1 MDDITFEQMKQ
12 AKEYFHATAMTI
24 PGVHGTSIGVK
35 RIKGKPTGQLAICV
49 HLTRKR
55 TLASIPPEEQIP
67 LEVEG
72 FPTDI
77 IEHAPIIRCEA
88 KSERRAMYED
98 NSKYRPLV
106 GGTKLSAGYS
116 FGTLGCIVKK
126 PDGSYYALSAAH
138 VLGEVGST
146 VYQPAKVKCD
156 EIGSTTEMQDCSHM
170 DAAIASLD
178 YYYDAGLAYIREI
191 GAVSGTHDI
200 GKDDLPYAIAKRGAS
215 TGLTRGS
222 VVAMHYTGLAAN
234 LERFQDMLFID
245 GRGDEF
251 VDHGDSGSAIVRTV
265 DEDHNLVVGLLWGKA
280 PDANRFGVATPIDR
294 ITEALG
300 VTVLT
305 ADDSARPQ
313 GETLLGR
320 FEAFLG
326 ATEKGKAYWDAYAH
340 NRIYLRHIFH
350 HVPRLAATWRRM
362 PVPEMVE
369 ALRKAMLDP
378 DTPIPMQLGSH
389 DTEEV
394 MWDLYEALGKFLQTN
409 HQRMLQQ
416 QAASFCRLV
425 CANIGNSWR
434 NALLGIPMPESGA
447 SDS

>member
-1 MDDITFEQMKQ
+1 MDEATFEQMKQ

-35 RIKGKPTGQLAICV
+35 RVRGQPTGRLAICV

-55 TLASIPPEEQIP
+55 APSSIPPDERIP
-67 LEVEG
+67 LDVDG
-72 FPTDI
+72 FPTDV

-116 FGTLGCIVKK
+116 FGTLGCIVRK
-126 PDGSYYALSAAH
+126 PDGSCYALSAAH
-138 VLGEVGST
+138 VLGEIGST

-156 EIGSTTEMQDCSHM
+156 EIGTTVTVQECSQM

-191 GAVSGTHDI
+191 GAVTGTCDI
-200 GKDDLPYAIAKRGAS
+200 GKDALPFPVAKRGAS
-215 TGLTRGS
+215 TGLTHGS
-222 VVAMHYTGLAAN
+222 VVAIHYSGLAAN
-234 LERFQDMLFID
+234 LELFQDMLFID
-245 GRGDEF
+245 GRDDEF
-251 VDHGDSGSAIVRTV
+251 VDHGDSGSAIVHREN
-265 DEDHNLVVGLLWGKA
+265 EDHNLVVGLLWGKA
-280 PDANRFGVATPIDR
+280 PGVNRIGIATPIDR
-294 ITEALG
+294 ITGALG
-300 VTVLT
+300 VSVLT
-305 ADDSARPQ
+305 ASDPVRPPT
-313 GETLLGR
+313 ETLLGR

-326 ATEKGKAYWDAYAH
+326 ETERGRAYWQAYAH
-340 NRIYLRHIFH
+340 NRIYFRHIFH

-362 PVPEMVE
+362 PVPEMIE
-369 ALRKAMLDP
+369 ALRAAMLDP
-378 DTPIPMQLGSH
+378 DTVIPMKLGSH

-394 MWDLYEALGKFLQTN
+394 MWDLYEVLGKFLQAN
-409 HQRMLQQ
+409 HQRLLQQ

-425 CANIGNSWR
+425 CGNIGNSWR
-434 NALLGIPMPESGA
+434 NALHGIPIPESGT
-447 SDS
+447 SLS

>member
-1 MDDITFEQMKQ
+1 MDEATFEQMKQ

-35 RIKGKPTGQLAICV
+35 RVKGRPTGELAICV
-49 HLTRKR
+49 HLSRKR
-55 TLASIPPEEQIP
+55 TPSAIPPDEQIP
-67 LEVEG
+67 FEVDG
-72 FPTDI
+72 FPTDV
-77 IEHAPIIRCEA
+77 IEHAPIIRCDA
-88 KSERRAMYED
+88 TSERRAMYED

-116 FGTLGCIVKK
+116 FGTLGCIVRK
-126 PDGSYYALSAAH
+126 PDGSCYALSAAH
-138 VLGEVGST
+138 VLGEIGGT

-156 EIGSTTEMQDCSHM
+156 EIGATVGVQDCSQV

-191 GAVSGTHDI
+191 GAVTGTREVGQDV
-200 GKDDLPYAIAKRGAS
+200 LPLPVAKRGAS
-215 TGLTRGS
+215 TGLTEGS
-222 VVAMHYTGLAAN
+222 VVAIHYSGLAAN

-251 VDHGDSGSAIVRTV
+251 VDHGDSGSAIVHPV

-280 PDANRFGVATPIDR
+280 PGANRIGVATPIDR
-294 ITEALG
+294 IQDAFG
-300 VTVLT
+300 VSVLT
-305 ADDSARPQ
+305 ASDPVRPPSD
-313 GETLLGR
+313 TLLGR

-326 ATEKGKAYWDAYAH
+326 ETERGMAYWDAYAH
-340 NRIYLRHIFH
+340 NRIYFRHIFH

-362 PVPEMVE
+362 PVAEMIE
-369 ALRKAMLDP
+369 ALRAAMLDP
-378 DTPIPMQLGSH
+378 DTLIPLKLGAH

-394 MWDLYEALGKFLQTN
+394 MWDLYEVLGKFLQAN

-425 CANIGNSWR
+425 CGNIGNSWR
-434 NALLGIPMPESGA
+434 NALHGIPIVDGGTSPS
-447 SDS
+447 